1 VLGEMKE
8 LGEASA
14 EAHAGVGADAAR
26 REVDVLLVIGEPA
39 RPIVD
44 GAAKVTSW
52 SGTAT
57 FVEDRAAALA
67 WLRENVVAGDVV
79 LVKASRGAAL
89 ELVAEGLLEEET
101 DR

>member
-1 VLGEMKE
+1 MTPPPQ
-8 LGEASA
+8 
-14 EAHAGVGADAAR
+14 AHAGVGADAAR

-39 RPIVD
+39 RAMVD
-44 GAAKVTSW
+44 GAGKVTSW
-52 SGTAT
+52 SGTAV
-57 FVEDRAAALA
+57 FVEDRTAALA